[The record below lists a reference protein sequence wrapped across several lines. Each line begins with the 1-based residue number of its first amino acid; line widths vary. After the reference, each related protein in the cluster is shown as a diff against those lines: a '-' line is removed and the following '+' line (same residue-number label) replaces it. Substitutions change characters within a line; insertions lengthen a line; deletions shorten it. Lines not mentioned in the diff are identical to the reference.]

1 MKTRM
6 AATAAAL
13 VLSAALS
20 APQAMAAPSTWEMP
34 DIRGMNLAAAEKAF
48 TAATEGSGLK
58 LTPVNLSGPGEV
70 LNLTNWTVCS
80 QSPKAGGTLR
90 AKSTPAVGVNRP
102 NNC

>member
-1 MKTRM
+1 M